1 MAGCWSIGRTRTHE
15 FFKCF
20 EYDVFIPDFL
30 RALQCLICISSD
42 LNIAPFSLDLNFIIS
57 ILVLSYSSVTTSDQL
72 PTLIKPIAWK
82 GELSLI
88 DTMFRLMLSPTL
100 FYSNLV
106 VEDVF
111 VFVCLVSP
119 SWSVINCSSL
129 STTLSSSGSSSSREL
144 LLTCLMLQPVI
155 WWVHFIKE
163 PFWIKSVIYL
173 NSEAHRQWNHH
184 RFWSWCSD
192 DAPPSKD
199 NTFIRFCKV
208 FKQNSRESNTV
219 GDRG

>member
-88 DTMFRLMLSPTL
+88 ETMFRLMLSPT
-100 FYSNLV
+100 
-106 VEDVF
+106 
-111 VFVCLVSP
+111 
-119 SWSVINCSSL
+119 
-129 STTLSSSGSSSSREL
+129 
-144 LLTCLMLQPVI
+144 LMLQPVI

-184 RFWSWCSD
+184 RSWSWCSD

-208 FKQNSRESNTV
+208 FKQNSRESNTA